1 MAGEASLH
9 TAPRGSGASNRYTF
23 HRGLPDVGCPH
34 DEREKNTL
42 ELSHAYVT
50 AALDAFTPVMTHFS
64 VTYRIALWR
73 CVPLYQSTNL
83 VPQRCQGEVGK
94 G

>member
-1 MAGEASLH
+1 MAGEASLR

-23 HRGLPDVGCPH
+23 HRDLSDVGCLH

-42 ELSHAYVT
+42 QLSHAYVT
-50 AALDAFTPVMTHFS
+50 AALDAFTRNDAFQRDVSDRAVAVCAVVPVNE
-64 VTYRIALWR
+64 
-73 CVPLYQSTNL
+73 PG
-83 VPQRCQGEVGK
+83 PQRCQGEVGK